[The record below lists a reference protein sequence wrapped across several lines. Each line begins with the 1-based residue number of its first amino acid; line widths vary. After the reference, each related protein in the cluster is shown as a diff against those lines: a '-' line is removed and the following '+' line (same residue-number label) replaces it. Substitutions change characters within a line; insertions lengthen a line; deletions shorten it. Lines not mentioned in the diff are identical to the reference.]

1 MSARAGWLLLCLL
14 GVAKTAQAQPTKPKP
29 KPAAQPT
36 EPLVSTDIIYSTHA
50 LMTSLASV
58 AYEKAGGAALL
69 DSVQNQV
76 PIGLFKEAAAKK
88 QAELEKLLPPEAK
101 KTLSEFTDAAVKMK
115 KVVYEQ
121 SVKYYG
127 ELEKLTDVAL
137 SKVESIA
144 PLLQGRIGK
153 GPANVAIFVIY
164 VGVVLFYIVKIA
176 MFVLRLAK
184 DIFCCICCCGCCS
197 RKPSPEIAGK
207 NGKTKA
213 NGAAK
218 KEAAPKA
225 DPKAKA
231 KADAKAKGKAKK

>member
-1 MSARAGWLLLCLL
+1 MAARAGRLLLCLL
-14 GVAKTAQAQPTKPKP
+14 GVAKTAQA
-29 KPAAQPT
+29 

-58 AYEKAGGAALL
+58 AYEKAGGDALL
-69 DSVQNQV
+69 DSVQKQV
-76 PIGLFKEAAAKK
+76 PMGLFQEAAKKK

-121 SVKYYG
+121 TTKYYG

-137 SKVESIA
+137 SKVESSV
-144 PLLQGRIGK
+144 PLVKGRIGK
-153 GPANVAIFVIY
+153 GPANVAMFVLY
-164 VGVVLFYIVKIA
+164 VGFVLLYVFKIA

-197 RKPSPEIAGK
+197 RKKPTPETTGK
-207 NGKTKA
+207 NGKKA

-218 KEAAPKA
+218 KAAEPKP

-231 KADAKAKGKAKK
+231 KADPKAKGKAKK